1 MPAWHFYF
9 RFPVVPPVIW
19 VRNTILKVWFLSKTF
34 YLLSKILGPGGAQDN
49 YKNANCTG
57 GAASYIDQQIFG
69 LEHMYKHPS
78 SMRIYDSKV
87 PFDPEGFLGSLSSA
101 FLVFLGVQCGYTL
114 LTFSEWQPRLR
125 RWLLWGF
132 VLGVIAGGLCGFSKE
147 EGVVPLNK
155 NLWSLS
161 FSLALGSFAFI
172 LLSVM

>member
-1 MPAWHFYF
+1 MKNQLENLH
-9 RFPVVPPVIW
+9 
-19 VRNTILKVWFLSKTF
+19 KMSKF
-34 YLLSKILGPGGAQDN
+34 LGPGGAQDN